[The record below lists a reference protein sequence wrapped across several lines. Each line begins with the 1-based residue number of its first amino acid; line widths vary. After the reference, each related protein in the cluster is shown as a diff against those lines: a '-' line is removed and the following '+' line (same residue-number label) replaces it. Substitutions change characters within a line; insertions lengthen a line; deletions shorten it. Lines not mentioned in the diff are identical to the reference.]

1 MSAGALR
8 VTMIALLVVA
18 AVLSAFAG
26 GEGGP
31 FLAASFACFVS
42 AVAVF
47 FRWRRKL
54 RANVFDR
61 EEKTSE

>member
-26 GEGGP
+26 GEGGI
-31 FLAASFACFVS
+31 FLALSFACFVV

-47 FRWRRKL
+47 VRWRRKL
-54 RANVFDR
+54 RASVFDR